1 MRKRS
6 KYRPKGVRID
16 TMAYVMS
23 GLKKF
28 DDVEVAI
35 DVRLKNHL
43 AMEALRTGK
52 ATKDEVDVLIGTF
65 NMVEGLCRLN
75 QKFGQDWSK
84 EIREGQDAL
93 LTMSRRG
100 VESGRFV
107 CTVPELAAMNLVM
120 QIHDAQLDSATVKD
134 VELAVDIVNDDLRNK
149 RARIIKETTA

>member
-28 DDVEVAI
+28 DEVDVAI
-35 DVRLKNHL
+35 DVRIKNHL
-43 AMEALRTGK
+43 AMESLRLGK

-75 QKFGQDWSK
+75 EKFGQDWSK

-93 LTMSRRG
+93 LAMSRRG
-100 VESGRFV
+100 IESGRFV
-107 CTVPELAAMNLVM
+107 CTLAELAAMNLVM
-120 QIHDAQLDSATVKD
+120 QIHDAQLDNATVKD
-134 VELAVDIVNDDLRNK
+134 VELAVDIVNADFRNK
-149 RARIIKETTA
+149 RMRTIKEVSQ

>member
-16 TMAYVMS
+16 TMEYIMS

-43 AMEALRTGK
+43 AMEALRIGN
-52 ATKDEVDVLIGTF
+52 ATRDEVDVLIGTF
-65 NMVEGLCRLN
+65 NMVEGFCRLN
-75 QKFGQDWSK
+75 EKFGRDWAK

-100 VESGRFV
+100 LEADKFV
-107 CTVPELAAMNLVM
+107 CTDDELTAMNLVL
-120 QIHDAQLDSATVKD
+120 QIHDAQLDTATVKD
-134 VELAVDIVNDDLRNK
+134 VELAVDIVNADFRNK
-149 RARIIKETTA
+149 RMRVIKEQI

>member
-28 DDVEVAI
+28 DEVEVAI
-35 DVRLKNHL
+35 DVRLKNHS
-43 AMEALRTGK
+43 AMESLRLGR

-75 QKFGQDWSK
+75 DKFGQDWSK

-93 LTMSRRG
+93 LAMSRRG
-100 VESGRFV
+100 LQTGAFV
-107 CTVPELAAMNLVM
+107 CRLDELAAMNLVM

-134 VELAVDIVNDDLRNK
+134 VELAVDIVNDDFRNK
-149 RARIIKETTA
+149 RARLIKEKA

>member
-28 DDVEVAI
+28 DEVEVAI
-35 DVRLKNHL
+35 DVRLKNHS
-43 AMEALRTGK
+43 AMESLRLGK
-52 ATKDEVDVLIGTF
+52 ATKDEVDILIGTF
-65 NMVEGLCRLN
+65 NMVEGLCRLDD
-75 QKFGQDWSK
+75 KFGQDWSK

-93 LTMSRRG
+93 LAMSRRG
-100 VESGRFV
+100 LETGAFV
-107 CTVPELAAMNLVM
+107 CRLDELAAMNLVM

-134 VELAVDIVNDDLRNK
+134 VELAVDIVNDDFRNR
-149 RARIIKETTA
+149 RARPIKERA

>member
-6 KYRPKGVRID
+6 KYKPKGVRID

-43 AMEALRTGK
+43 AMEALRLGK
-52 ATKDEVDVLIGTF
+52 ATKDEVDILIGTF

-75 QKFGQDWSK
+75 DKFGQDWST

-93 LTMSRRG
+93 LAMSRRG
-100 VESGRFV
+100 LETGSFV
-107 CTVPELAAMNLVM
+107 CRVSELAAMNLVL

-134 VELAVDIVNDDLRNK
+134 VELAVDIVNADFRNK
-149 RARIIKETTA
+149 RARPIKEKTE